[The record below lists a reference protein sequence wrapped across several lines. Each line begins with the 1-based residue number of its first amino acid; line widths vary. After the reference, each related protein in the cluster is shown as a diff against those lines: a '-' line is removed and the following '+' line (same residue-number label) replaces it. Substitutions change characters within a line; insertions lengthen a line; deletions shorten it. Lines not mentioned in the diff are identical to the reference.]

1 MRILILT
8 QYFPPEVG
16 APQNRLFELA
26 VRLKKFGHSV
36 SVLTAMPNYPQ
47 MEIHE
52 FYKGKLFFREELNG
66 LDVRR
71 SWIYSRKSK
80 GVFSRLLNYYSFV
93 VSSFFYG
100 LFAVGRHDII
110 LVESP
115 PLFLGKTAWLL
126 SHLKRSKMIFNVSD
140 LWPES
145 AERLGIVNNRLFL
158 NLAYRLEAF
167 LYRRAWLVT
176 GQTQGIVK
184 NIESRFPNVKCYW
197 LPNGVDLNFFQTPHT
212 SSIVTWRKKY
222 GFAESDFIVM
232 YAGILGHAQGLEVV
246 LHSAKQ
252 FVDHSRVKFVFL
264 GSGPEKDSLLNLSKE
279 LKLTNVFF
287 PGTITKQEMPLAV
300 ASCDASVIPL
310 KKLEI
315 FKGAIPSKIFENLGM
330 KKPILLGVEG
340 EAKELFIDEGKG
352 GLAFIPENPA
362 DLSEKIQFLI
372 DHPEQAREMG
382 ESGYRFVSVRFER
395 DIVAEKFNKFLLDFI
410 KSLKK

>member
-100 LFAVGRHDII
+100 LFVVGRHDII

-126 SHLKRSKMIFNVSD
+126 SLLKRSKMIFNVSD

-279 LKLTNVFF
+279 LKLNNVFF